1 MRRRQMMAGMAAGL
15 AAPSV
20 VGAQGAQILRFVP
33 SVDLTVTDPIYGTSF
48 TTRNHVAMVF
58 DTLYGVDEQMRAH
71 PQMAAGHVVEN
82 DGLTWRITLR
92 DGLRF
97 HDGEPV
103 LARDCIASLQRWG
116 RRDTFGST
124 LFATTN
130 EVVAESD
137 KVIVWRLKRP
147 FRMLPDALGDMI
159 KIGRRGSLSGW
170 RRPIPTSRRQRSS
183 AAAPIASWPPN
194 TTSAIAPPMRSS
206 TATCPAPTARPAPS
220 PARRWRISTA
230 WNG

>member
-48 TTRNHVAMVF
+48 TTRNHAAMVF

-92 DGLRF
+92 EGLRF

-116 RRDTFGST
+116 RR
-124 LFATTN
+124 A
-130 EVVAESD
+130 
-137 KVIVWRLKRP
+137 KPMRVWKSRP
-147 FRMLPDALGDMI
+147 
-159 KIGRRGSLSGW
+159 
-170 RRPIPTSRRQRSS
+170 SRRTPSFLAAQRSCLIS
-183 AAAPIASWPPN
+183 GPV
-194 TTSAIAPPMRSS
+194 RSL
-206 TATCPAPTARPAPS
+206 TRYIFRVPS
-220 PARRWRISTA
+220 FLPRS
-230 WNG
+230 